1 MFSSTWDGV
10 VSGKVAVAS
19 SSESPSSCGG
29 LMTGGKMIVSVDG
42 SVVLVRSLEDSL
54 VGDGSSPGLSY
65 SMLSTGVAVTD
76 TFRGAIGDE
85 LLLPDD
91 GSDGNGIDV
100 ITDVLFLKG
109 CEVVSAT
116 SGKRRDASV
125 DGALL
130 VGDEIDDEPALGLLA
145 TIKDGSDSDALIGRS
160 LVEMD
165 ADWLIGLIERLSS
178 SSSSTCTISVMFV
191 GVTGEIT

>member
-10 VSGKVAVAS
+10 VSGKVAVAL

-91 GSDGNGIDV
+91 GNGIDV

-145 TIKDGSDSDALIGRS
+145 TIRDGSDSDALIGRS

-165 ADWLIGLIERLSS
+165 ADWLIGLIDRLSS